1 MKYRCPN
8 CEKFIEVELTPAVKG
23 RYYGPPE
30 MCYQSEE
37 ASIDPDYC
45 LECAEGI
52 DMDDVINECVSRKD
66 EYERDDRDE
75 DTER

>member
-1 MKYRCPN
+1 
-8 CEKFIEVELTPAVKG
+8 
-23 RYYGPPE
+23 